1 MLSMH
6 PFSLVICAAAWHN
19 KKYMETVSKQ
29 QILHDFTS
37 WWRDEFAVAHKA
49 NTIKLSHLSQ
59 FTINPFLWSYLA
71 YYLRGN
77 SNARSLAEALILPRA
92 LGTSVNT
99 IFGTR
104 FQQFVVHYFQDAY
117 GSTTPGVDIEFEDKI
132 DHRKKYCQ
140 LKAGPN
146 VVNNDDIKTV
156 VDHFDA
162 LRRLARTNHVDV
174 RDSDCIFGLLYG
186 KPEEKSGVI
195 KTIERSYPVYIG
207 QEFWHHFTGDDTFY
221 IDLIQAIGEIA
232 NEFDL
237 SEIVEETIVKLAQD
251 IREKYPEI
259 TE

>member
-1 MLSMH
+1 
-6 PFSLVICAAAWHN
+6 
-19 KKYMETVSKQ
+19 MEPVSKQ
-29 QILHDFTS
+29 QILKDFTA

-49 NTIKLSHLSQ
+49 NTTKLAFLSE
-59 FTINPFLWSYLA
+59 FTINPFLWNYLA

-77 SNARSLAEALILPRA
+77 SDARSLAEALILPRA

-104 FQQFVVHYFQDAY
+104 FQQFVVRYFKNTY
-117 GSTTPGVDIEFEDKI
+117 GSTTPGVDIEFEDRV
-132 DHRKKYCQ
+132 DHRRKYCQ

-156 VDHFDA
+156 VDHFDS
-162 LRRLARTNHVDV
+162 LRRLARTNHADV
-174 RDSDCIFGLLYG
+174 RDTDCIFGLLYG

-195 KTIERSYPVYIG
+195 RTIERSYPVFIG
-207 QEFWHHFTGDDTFY
+207 QEFWYHFTGDEEFY
-221 IDLIQAIGEIA
+221 NDLIQAIGEIA

-237 SEIVEETIVKLAQD
+237 SDVVEDTIEKLSQD
-251 IREKYPEI
+251 IKEKYPEM